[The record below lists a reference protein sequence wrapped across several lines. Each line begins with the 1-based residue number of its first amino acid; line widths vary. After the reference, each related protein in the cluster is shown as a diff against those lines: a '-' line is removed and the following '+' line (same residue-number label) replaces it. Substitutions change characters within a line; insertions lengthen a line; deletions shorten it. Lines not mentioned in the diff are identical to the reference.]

1 MPSDCCSHQYYSLHV
16 YKTSLFTYIPQ
27 KISYLVTTKIY
38 NLLIFYKYYYFLT
51 YHKNLL
57 IRPTKLIVMFDWSN
71 PTDPSTV
78 PNQKYLSGS
87 SKKIY
92 IWFLFFWGV
101 FCCCK
106 KRVFFHIFPRKN
118 NCQSTY
124 SNYKFAT
131 IIF

>member
-1 MPSDCCSHQYYSLHV
+1 M
-16 YKTSLFTYIPQ
+16 YIKHHYLLIYHK

-38 NLLIFYKYYYFLT
+38 NLLIFHKYYYFLT

-92 IWFLFFWGV
+92 V
-101 FCCCK
+101 
-106 KRVFFHIFPRKN
+106 
-118 NCQSTY
+118 
-124 SNYKFAT
+124 
-131 IIF
+131 